1 MKITKNE
8 LKSLINE
15 CINEI
20 VNEQSHKCNCGS
32 GLDSKW
38 KLDAR
43 GIPLAKVCPK
53 CEKDKLKGFRRDV
66 LLDPNYKT
74 NEPIEPDEM
83 EEKKCNCA
91 EVCKCKQS
99 ENTQKASETK
109 ELINKFKIQ
118 RGLKKFPYADDDVV
132 KKYINSHPNSATL
145 KQLEDDAKENKW
157 NEDTTKAI
165 YYIMSIINKKK
176 DNDT

>member
-20 VNEQSHKCNCGS
+20 VNEQSHKCNCDS
-32 GLDSKW
+32 GLNS
-38 KLDAR
+38 
-43 GIPLAKVCPK
+43 
-53 CEKDKLKGFRRDV
+53 E
-66 LLDPNYKT
+66 T
-74 NEPIEPDEM
+74 
-83 EEKKCNCA
+83 
-91 EVCKCKQS
+91 CKCKPS
-99 ENTQKASETK
+99 ENTQKTSETK

-176 DNDT
+176 DNDI